1 MSIWLATLLAAIAA
15 AVAQLLVPRQL
26 RGRPSTGTL
35 PTAAQPRTSTV
46 QALVLLV
53 EAIAWAILIAVAI
66 AVPASM
72 MGAIEPIDSPTV
84 LLVIGIIA
92 TAMTVAVVLAS
103 APARAE
109 IRLECRIAQLSKA
122 ATAGS
127 LPPLSPSP
135 EMQAL
140 MEPIASVNRDIA
152 ALERLGEGNAEPA
165 ELADLHRMRDGL
177 VELFVEKDLARR
189 VVILRS
195 NAPAPRPMR
204 RSVGPIE
211 SLGALLLRDRLI
223 ALFPAPATAALALGL
238 YIVSALTA
246 AWLAGQPET
255 GLLAQRIASRAGE
268 VVSIAQA
275 RQAPPQPD
283 AGTTQPAALASIR
296 TANLTF
302 SSFSA
307 PSNVA
312 LDVSPPAASRD
323 AAAKQEIAALTLK
336 LEATEAMLERA
347 EQALSEARAEQ
358 QRLLADA
365 ERTRDVDVATVAS
378 DAQLERMAHE
388 AAMAIEEE
396 RLRQRE
402 IELGQR
408 LAELEQTK
416 AVLRTE
422 KQRLVAMIEDK
433 RRQAHAFETRVRLE
447 RIAAANE
454 ARVAERQVIA
464 EQTREATRF
473 ELEQRRIEERQ
484 RTRDKTDVDI
494 VAGTQPAIAEPLT
507 YIPAS
512 APAADDLTELAE
524 TSETAKLSGTWHFAA
539 VDPADAQLPHYKG
552 TPEELASASRVVTPR
567 AAQGTI
573 ADNPRAALPPMS
585 PLAALEC
592 GRVRAAAATLTADAN
607 AGTPESGGNHKARL
621 TWETAQALL
630 ECGQVLMTIGE
641 LTGARLAFEKVAVA
655 GIAKGALALGTT
667 FDPHAL
673 AKANLDGSSANTKL
687 ARFWYKRALTL
698 SEQ

>member
-26 RGRPSTGTL
+26 RGRPSIGTL
-35 PTAAQPRTSTV
+35 PTAAQPKTSTV

-53 EAIAWAILIAVAI
+53 EAIAWAILMAVAI
-66 AVPASM
+66 AIAASM
-72 MGAIEPIDSPTV
+72 TGAVEPIDSPTV
-84 LLVIGIIA
+84 LLVIGMIA
-92 TAMTVAVVLAS
+92 TALTVAVVLAS

-109 IRLECRIAQLSKA
+109 IRLERRIAQLSKA

-152 ALERLGEGNAEPA
+152 VLERLGDGDAVPA
-165 ELADLHRMRDGL
+165 EFADLHKMRDGL

-189 VVILRS
+189 VVVLRS
-195 NAPAPRPMR
+195 KAPATKPMR
-204 RSVGPIE
+204 RPVSPIE
-211 SLGALLLRDRLI
+211 SIGALLLRDRLI
-223 ALFPAPATAALALGL
+223 ALFPAPATAAFALGV
-238 YIVSALTA
+238 YAVSALAA
-246 AWLAGQPET
+246 AWLAGEPET
-255 GLLAQRIASRAGE
+255 GLLARRIASRAGE

-275 RQAPPQPD
+275 RHTLPQPD
-283 AGTTQPAALASIR
+283 AGTKQPAVLKSIR

-323 AAAKQEIAALTLK
+323 AAAEQEIAALTLK

-347 EQALSEARAEQ
+347 EQALSEAKAEK
-358 QRLLADA
+358 QRLLEEAQ
-365 ERTRDVDVATVAS
+365 RTRDVDVATVAS

-402 IELGQR
+402 IELAEH
-408 LAELEQTK
+408 LAELEETK
-416 AVLRTE
+416 AALRAE
-422 KQRLVAMIEDK
+422 KQRLVAMIEDR
-433 RRQAHAFETRVRLE
+433 RRQAQAWEARVRAE
-447 RIAAANE
+447 RVAAANE
-454 ARVAERQVIA
+454 ARVAERKAIA

-473 ELEQRRIEERQ
+473 ELEERRIEERQ
-484 RTRDKTDVDI
+484 RTRDKTNV
-494 VAGTQPAIAEPLT
+494 AIATGALPAVTET
-507 YIPAS
+507 FTHVPAS
-512 APAADDLTELAE
+512 APVADDPAELAE
-524 TSETAKLSGTWHFAA
+524 TAVPARLPGTWKFAA
-539 VDPADAQLPHYKG
+539 VDPVDAPLPQQARV
-552 TPEELASASRVVTPR
+552 PQELASASRVVTPP

-592 GRVRAAAATLTADAN
+592 GRVRAGVAALGADTN
-607 AGTPESGGNHKARL
+607 AGAPESSGNRKAKLGLESAR
-621 TWETAQALL
+621 ALL
-630 ECGQVLMTIGE
+630 ECGQALMITGD
-641 LTGARLAFEKVAVA
+641 LTAARLAFEKVAAA

-673 AKANLDGSSANTKL
+673 AKADLDGTSANTKL

-698 SEQ
+698 SRQ